1 MWNTRNLTYRSSRNT
16 FKNKQTFI
24 FTNIYSSFT
33 IYNCFTGVVVTWE
46 ETGLCSNVYS
56 QTVIKLMKMEI
67 RRYDGNCE

>member
-46 ETGLCSNVYS
+46 ETHLCSNV
-56 QTVIKLMKMEI
+56 
-67 RRYDGNCE
+67 